1 MSQITVFKDAT
12 MTTYYSHPIRTWS
25 LCAFIILCLF
35 SCQQEPQQE
44 ESALKVSSG
53 RVERLE
59 NFSSELVP
67 PRTIDIW
74 LPEGYSSEKNYS
86 VLYMHDGQM
95 LYDSTTTWNGQ
106 EWEVDE
112 VVGELISQDKID
124 DVIAVGVYNSGAERH
139 AEYFPQ
145 KPFESLEESVQDS
158 LFNLGRSNDQPLF
171 ASDLRADGYLAF
183 LVKELKPYIDENYA
197 TNPDAS
203 HTFVAGSSMGGL
215 ISMYAICEYP
225 QVFGGAACL
234 STHWVG
240 IIEPENNP
248 IPAAFVSYLAENLPE
263 PGQNKLYF
271 DYGTETLDALYEPFQ
286 LQVDSVMEMK
296 GYTAVNWVTQKFPG
310 ANHSE
315 IAWAK
320 RLHIPV
326 SFLLGDTAD

>member
-1 MSQITVFKDAT
+1 
-12 MTTYYSHPIRTWS
+12 MTTCYSHSLRTRS
-25 LCAFIILCLF
+25 LYAFIILFLF
-35 SCQQEPQQE
+35 SCQQESQLE
-44 ESALKVSSG
+44 ESALEVSSG

-59 NFSSELVP
+59 NFPSELVP

-74 LPEGYSSEKNYS
+74 LPEGYSSQNRYS

-106 EWEVDE
+106 EWQVDE
-112 VVGELISQDKID
+112 VLGELISRDKID
-124 DVIAVGVYNSGAERH
+124 DVIVVGIYNDGADRH

-171 ASDLRADGYLAF
+171 ASDLRADAYLAF

-197 TNPDAS
+197 TYPDAS

-215 ISMYAICEYP
+215 ISIYAICEYP

-240 IIEPENNP
+240 TFEVENNP
-248 IPAAFVSYLAENLPE
+248 IPSTFITYLAENLPE
-263 PGQNKLYF
+263 PGQNKIYF

-286 LQVDSVMEMK
+286 LQVDSVMKMR
-296 GYTAVNWVTQKFPG
+296 GYTATNWSTQKFPG
-310 ANHSE
+310 ENHSE

-326 SFLLGDTAD
+326 SFLLGNIAD